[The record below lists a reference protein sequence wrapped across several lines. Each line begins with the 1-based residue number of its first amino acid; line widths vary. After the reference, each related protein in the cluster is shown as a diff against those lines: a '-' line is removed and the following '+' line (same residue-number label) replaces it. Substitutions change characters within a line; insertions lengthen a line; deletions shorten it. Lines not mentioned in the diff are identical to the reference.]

1 MLVKD
6 AIAHCSTGAAQG
18 LSKQIIASLL
28 KSKHLVKINH
38 PLIQCQGS
46 QNNPYMQPMAYQAL
60 AIAVEKRDKPLVI
73 NSCLRTIVQQR
84 MLRRQF
90 EMKICGIKAAAIP
103 PLSNHQS
110 GLAIDIENAIAWRPY
125 LEKFNWRWLGAFDPM
140 HFDFKGSG
148 SANLGKLQIL
158 EFQKLW
164 NKHNPQNPLVPDG
177 IWGIKTAQAVD
188 NSPCDGF
195 GSTKQ
200 I

>member
-18 LSKQIIASLL
+18 LSKQIIAELL
-28 KSKHLVKINH
+28 KSKHLVKIDH
-38 PLIQCQGS
+38 PLIQCQGN
-46 QNNPYMQPMAYQAL
+46 QNNPYMQPLAYQAL
-60 AIAVEKRDKPLVI
+60 TIAIEKRSQPLVI

-125 LEKFNWRWLGAFDPM
+125 LERFNWRWLGAFDPM
-140 HFDFKGSG
+140 HFDFKGKG

-164 NKHNPQNPLVPDG
+164 NKHNPQNLLTPDG
-177 IWGIKTAQAVD
+177 IWGVKTAQAVD
-188 NSPCDGF
+188 NSPCNGF
-195 GSTKQ
+195 S
-200 I
+200 